1 MIILHGKVLD
11 IVPAST
17 NRTTGQIIPP
27 AVEVLHKVRGKS
39 EVQTLKI
46 DASTEPS
53 WAKVIGQ
60 NITVEVNF
68 YAMATKEGG
77 VLAGFTLT
85 DKKALPTLQAA
96 PRPVAAAA

>member
-1 MIILHGKVLD
+1 MIILHGKVID

-39 EVQTLKI
+39 EIESLKI
-46 DASTEPS
+46 DASTEPT
-53 WAKVIGQ
+53 WAKTVGQ

-68 YAMATKEGG
+68 YAIATKEGG
-77 VLAGFTLT
+77 VASGLTLT